1 MLAFKRVAVVA
12 VLLPDRLC
20 SVALGQPAALWF
32 GGITHDFSIWRFCID
47 PRSVQRLK
55 FDTLNVHHGLSVA
68 SREMSD

>member
-1 MLAFKRVAVVA
+1 MSSHRG
-12 VLLPDRLC
+12 LC
-20 SVALGQPAALWF
+20 LGREQRALPAAHWF
-32 GGITHDFSIWRFCID
+32 GGITHDFSIWRFCTD